1 MALEKFNDLESL
13 SSVRTKINATID
25 KVNALGLVA
34 ETHNPVLTFDK
45 NKYTE
50 TAISQSGAIAYTLAG
65 AGNVD
70 GVVIRHKILSDGTN
84 PITFSVDFNVFGKS
98 SNDLYPAGLQV
109 FYFNYVGGDVDV
121 SIPTYDGAFVAPDT
135 FAPTYIS
142 TYPKT
147 ANVSDTSFDAQIQL
161 NEAGTAYLV
170 VVADGAAAPTSA
182 EVKAGTGSGGTG
194 QVFAGNVAVVAASTT
209 ATISAT
215 GLAAS
220 TSYDVYVVAEDD
232 EGTPNIQASP
242 VLINQTMGAGPDITA
257 PTISSATVEDANPSI
272 LVVGFNE
279 VVTITDVTGLT
290 IAGAATPTLSAPT
303 GSGTNTLSFTLSAP
317 LTSGQTV
324 TLEVAGTNNIID
336 GASNALVAISQ
347 AITNNVGVAVS
358 ELVVFEQFV
367 SASSPSAG
375 ELVNEAGGSAWG
387 SGAYGTKA
395 FNGAGTVTF
404 DAPVV
409 GTSSGGLIAVT
420 NAYTGIVGSNFNF
433 DMGVALV
440 ANSPGYTV
448 IHGGVTEPELAWNG
462 ETAKLNVRA
471 DGFVEIFMDDTLVY
485 TSAQAYT
492 FPLNVVGLLLDSRTN
507 SVIHNATLT
516 SSNLITS
523 TI

>member
-25 KVNALGLVA
+25 KVNALGLAA
-34 ETHNPVLTFDK
+34 ETHTPVLTFDK

-50 TAISQSGAIAYTLAG
+50 TAISQSAAIAYTLAG
-65 AGNVD
+65 TGNVD
-70 GVVIRHKILSDGTN
+70 GVVIRHKILSDGVN
-84 PITFSVDFNVFGKS
+84 PITFSADFNVFNIS
-98 SNDLYPAGLQV
+98 TDNIYPSGIHIL
-109 FYFNYVGGDVDV
+109 YFNYVGGEVDV
-121 SIPTYDGAFVAPDT
+121 VIPTYNAETAPVDT
-135 FAPTYIS
+135 
-142 TYPKT
+142 
-147 ANVSDTSFDAQIQL
+147 
-161 NEAGTAYLV
+161 
-170 VVADGAAAPTSA
+170 
-182 EVKAGTGSGGTG
+182 
-194 QVFAGNVAVVAASTT
+194 
-209 ATISAT
+209 
-215 GLAAS
+215 
-220 TSYDVYVVAEDD
+220 
-232 EGTPNIQASP
+232 
-242 VLINQTMGAGPDITA
+242 TA
-257 PTISSATVEDANPSI
+257 PTIISATVENANPST
-272 LVVGFNE
+272 LVVVFSE

-290 IAGAATPTLSAPT
+290 IAGAATPTLSIPT

-375 ELVNEAGGSAWG
+375 ELVNEAGGSAWS